1 VVPSF
6 GQKVVLVKAPLLL
19 YILLSTNLEE
29 QIMERRINYSKI
41 LPEGM
46 RLLNALDH
54 YSQNCG
60 LEPGL
65 LDLIKLRASQINGCA
80 YCIDMHSKDARTG
93 GETEQRLYSLSIWR
107 ETPYYTS
114 RERAALA
121 FTEAATLIAQGR
133 VPDEV
138 YDEARQQFSDEELVK
153 LMLAIVTINAWNR
166 FTIFGDVPGSYQ
178 PSHFVTQPGQ
188 VAQVRVTE

>member
-1 VVPSF
+1 
-6 GQKVVLVKAPLLL
+6 
-19 YILLSTNLEE
+19 
-29 QIMERRINYSKI
+29 MEHRLDYSKV

-46 RLLNALDH
+46 RFMNALDH

-60 LEPGL
+60 LESSL

-80 YCIDMHSKDARTG
+80 YCVDMHSKDARTG
-93 GETEQRLYSLSIWR
+93 GETEQRLYNLSVWR
-107 ETPYYTS
+107 ETPYYTD

-121 FTEAATLIAQGR
+121 FTEAVTLITERR

-138 YDEARQQFSDEELVK
+138 YEHVRQQFTEEELVK
-153 LMLAIVTINAWNR
+153 LMIAIVTINAWNR

-188 VAQVRVTE
+188 LVQARVAG

>member
-1 VVPSF
+1 M
-6 GQKVVLVKAPLLL
+6 K
-19 YILLSTNLEE
+19 
-29 QIMERRINYSKI
+29 RRLNYSKV

-46 RLLNALDH
+46 RLMNALDD

-80 YCIDMHSKDARTG
+80 YCVDMHSKDARTG
-93 GETEQRLYSLSIWR
+93 GETEQRLYNLSVWR
-107 ETPYYTS
+107 ETPYYTD

-121 FTEAATLIAQGR
+121 FTEAITLIANGR
-133 VPDEV
+133 MSDEV
-138 YDEARQQFSDEELVK
+138 YEEARRHFSEEELVK

-166 FTIFGDVPGSYQ
+166 FTIFGDVPGSYR
-178 PSHFVTQPGQ
+178 PSHFVTQPARIS
-188 VAQVRVTE
+188 VPE